1 MTRSIDATS
10 QLLRLRSGATVVIA
24 IAALLILGLA
34 VTNVVLWRSVDQV
47 ESDVASIR
55 SDIAAGERPDTE
67 LGERLDAFGTELDAL
82 GERINLLE
90 GDVVAEFDPVALADR
105 VTPSIFMVV
114 AHGGDEWTSVGTGF
128 VLAKD
133 GRRSLVVTNYH
144 VVEGASEVFLVR
156 GRREYVGEI
165 VRVRPAH
172 DLALITVSADLP
184 ALEPADTPPRV
195 GDPVMAVGAGAGLE
209 GTVTVGIVS
218 AVDRRVDTETW
229 LQISAQISP
238 GNSGG
243 PILNTQGQVIGVA
256 TWKVGL
262 IAYEGLGFAIPI
274 DRVCFEL
281 DIC

>member
-1 MTRSIDATS
+1 MTRSANAA
-10 QLLRLRSGATVVIA
+10 RGPLRSRSAATVVIA
-24 IAALLILGLA
+24 VAALLIAALLI
-34 VTNVVLWRSVDQV
+34 TNVALWRSIDQV
-47 ESDVASIR
+47 ESDVASLR
-55 SDIAAGERPDTE
+55 GDIAADDRADTEPGERF
-67 LGERLDAFGTELDAL
+67 DAFGAELDAL
-82 GERINLLE
+82 GERMSLLE
-90 GDVVAEFDPVALADR
+90 GDVVAEFDPVALAETT
-105 VTPSIFMVV
+105 TPSIFMVV
-114 AHGGDEWTSVGTGF
+114 AHADDDWTSVGTGF

-144 VVEGASEVFLVR
+144 VVEGASEVFLAR
-156 GRREYVGEI
+156 GRREYAGE
-165 VRVRPAH
+165 VVKVRPAH

-195 GDPVMAVGAGAGLE
+195 GDPVMAVGAGGGLE
-209 GTVTVGIVS
+209 GTVTAGIVS
-218 AVDRRVDTETW
+218 AVERRVDAETW

-274 DRVCFEL
+274 DRVCSEL